1 MASTTVQ
8 QPSTGKRVLKFI
20 KKHISISAFIVIFLF
35 FTIYCFAAGR
45 ASFIAIDNLKT
56 ILEQSIVTMIVAFG
70 VFFAI
75 LQGGIDLSVGSVLG
89 LSGVISAS
97 VFVSCLGTGMPDF
110 LCTILAILTG
120 VAVGFAC
127 GAINGL
133 THSYMKIPSF
143 IATLGMLSI
152 ARALCTIYTGGSII
166 SIPFESSF
174 KKLGMFPWII
184 IIGAIFFVL
193 TLFLHK
199 RTVFGRYVRMIGG
212 DENVA
217 RLCGIK
223 VARYKFYVMTL
234 CGILAGCGGIVMAAR
249 MGSGSPTTGDKFEMD
264 AISSVV
270 LGGTPLSGG
279 FGSITGT
286 LIGALIL
293 AMINNGL
300 VLIGISSEWQML
312 VKGLIL
318 ILAVFM
324 SLERD
329 KIGVIK

>member
-1 MASTTVQ
+1 MKKVF
-8 QPSTGKRVLKFI
+8 KFI
-20 KKHISISAFIVIFLF
+20 KRHISVSAFIVIFLF

-45 ASFIAIDNLKT
+45 ASFIALDNLKT
-56 ILEQSIVTMIVAFG
+56 ILESSIVTMIVAFG

-97 VFVSCLGTGMPDF
+97 VYVNCLAGGMPDF
-110 LCTILAILTG
+110 LCTILAALSAIGIGLL
-120 VAVGFAC
+120 C
-127 GAINGL
+127 GGINGF

-152 ARALCTIYTGGSII
+152 ARAACTLYTGGSII
-166 SIPFESSF
+166 SVPFESSF
-174 KKLGMFPWII
+174 KKIGMFPWII
-184 IIGAIFFVL
+184 IVGAVFFVL
-193 TLFLHK
+193 TYFFHK
-199 RTVFGRYVRMIGG
+199 KTVFGRYVRMIGG

-223 VARYKFYVMTL
+223 VTRYKFYVMAL
-234 CGILAGCGGIVMAAR
+234 CGVLAGCGGIVMAAR
-249 MGSGSPTTGDKFEMD
+249 LGSGSPTTGDKFEMD

-279 FGSITGT
+279 FGSIIGT

-312 VKGLIL
+312 VKGVIL